1 MSTDKKHVQ
10 GIVEEFAEQLVLFDP
25 AQGEDVQRLAQI
37 LQRLRDSLDGSYP
50 RCRAA
55 AAAAA
60 ELVQAEMGPEAA
72 APQAHIA
79 ALHKLARAFQGAIV
93 EGKEEE
99 IVSFPENLDPEGS
112 QAGAGGDMAAGVDQE
127 IYAAYIAQQDSA
139 LGDLEDYILEYEK
152 EHDPGKLDAV
162 RRLVHT
168 AKGEAGVMGLEPIA
182 EVCHGL
188 EDYIQNQ
195 GQSISPD
202 ILLAFKDWFENA
214 IEACRQG
221 SPLPETAPVMRR
233 FTGQAQEEDS
243 EPTPH
248 ATGGDPAPAADS
260 SATGQTPAPAAAETH
275 DPLLEPL
282 AISDPEITGEFINEA
297 QEHFDIADENLL
309 TLESDPD
316 NLDAV
321 AAVFRAFHTIKGT
334 CGFLDLTP
342 IAELAHKA
350 ENLLDEVRKE
360 HLAFQGDV
368 VEATFSALDM
378 LKKMV
383 GHLGEAVSAGDQYAP
398 DPGLRQVL
406 DFVNHVR
413 GQPQT
418 AAAAPQDG
426 ADSQGA
432 AALQSPSDTPAPAAA
447 ASAAPEPPAAA
458 PTPASSAQSEPQS
471 AAPSPQSTAPNSQA
485 EPRKNAQQG
494 MQIKQ
499 NMKIDA
505 DRIDLLLDTIG
516 ELVIIESIVT
526 QDEKL
531 SEIASPQLERNLA
544 QLTKITRSLQDMGM
558 SMRMVPIETTFR
570 RMARLVRDLGKKSGK
585 KVELEMVGKETE
597 LDKAMVEKLGDPL
610 VHMIRN
616 AVDHGIEPTPEDR
629 VAAGKSAEGH
639 IWLKAYHEGGSIH
652 IAIEDDGRGL
662 DREVIVAKAVERGI
676 IDSGAG
682 MSDEEVFGLIFA
694 AGFSTAAQVTDVS
707 GRGVGMDVVKS
718 NIQSLRGNIRIRS
731 TPGEG
736 TTFTLVLPLT
746 MAIIDGMQI
755 KVGSERYILPLLS
768 IIQSFQPTS
777 DMVATVV
784 GRGETLPF
792 RGRLLPLFRLSDLFG
807 VRDAESDPTKAIA
820 VVVEDGGR
828 QVAVLVDELLGQNQ
842 TVIKSLGEG
851 IGNIPGVSGASILSD
866 GTPGL
871 IIDVNG
877 VVKMATNQGSGGRS

>member
-1 MSTDKKHVQ
+1 MSTDTQHVQ
-10 GIVEEFAEQLVLFDP
+10 GIVEAFAEQLVLFDP
-25 AQGEDVQRLAQI
+25 EQQAEVDRLAQT
-37 LQRLRDSLDGSYP
+37 LQQLRDSLNGSYP

-55 AAAAA
+55 ADAAAA
-60 ELVQAEMGPEAA
+60 LVREKLGAESSETDES
-72 APQAHIA
+72 HLA
-79 ALHKLARAFQGAIV
+79 ALQKLARAFQGAII

-99 IVSFPENLDPEGS
+99 ILSFPEHLDPEGS
-112 QAGAGGDMAAGVDQE
+112 TGPEGDELAAGVDQE
-127 IYAAYIAQQDSA
+127 IFAAYIAQQESA
-139 LGDLEDYILEYEK
+139 LGDLEEYILEYEK
-152 EHDPGKLDAV
+152 HHDTDNLDAV

-168 AKGEAGVMGLEPIA
+168 AKGEAGVMGLGSIA

-188 EDYIQNQ
+188 EDYIQDQ
-195 GQSISPD
+195 GQAISPD
-202 ILLAFKDWFENA
+202 TLLAFKDWFQSA
-214 IEACRQG
+214 VEACRRDAHLPDTAAVMGLFTNEGEVQG
-221 SPLPETAPVMRR
+221 PSAGAEGAASPA
-233 FTGQAQEEDS
+233 
-243 EPTPH
+243 
-248 ATGGDPAPAADS
+248 APAAEASD
-260 SATGQTPAPAAAETH
+260 
-275 DPLLEPL
+275 DPLLQPVP
-282 AISDPEITGEFINEA
+282 ISDPEITGEFISEA
-297 QEHFDIADENLL
+297 QEHFEIADENLL

-360 HLAFQGDV
+360 NLTFRGEV
-368 VEATFSALDM
+368 VDATFSALDM

-383 GHLGEAVSAGDQYAP
+383 GQLEEALGAGAEYVP
-398 DPGLRQVL
+398 DPSLRQTF
-406 DFVNHVR
+406 DFVNR
-413 GQPQT
+413 IRQQPQ
-418 AAAAPQDG
+418 AAAPSAPSPQ
-426 ADSQGA
+426 A
-432 AALQSPSDTPAPAAA
+432 APSTPEPASSEPESSAPAAPEPAPAA
-447 ASAAPEPPAAA
+447 SAGVSPSPEP
-458 PTPASSAQSEPQS
+458 SSAQPEPE
-471 AAPSPQSTAPNSQA
+471 TAPAQG
-485 EPRKNAQQG
+485 EPRKNGQKG

-499 NMKIDA
+499 TMKIDA

-531 SEIASPQLERNLA
+531 SDLASPQLERNLA

-629 VAAGKSAEGH
+629 VAAGKSAEGR
-639 IWLKAYHEGGSIH
+639 IWLKAFHEGGSIH
-652 IAIEDDGRGL
+652 IVIEDDGRGL
-662 DREVIVAKAVERGI
+662 NREAIAAKAVERGI
-676 IDSGAG
+676 IESANG
-682 MSDEEVFGLIFA
+682 MSDEEIYGLIFA
-694 AGFSTAAQVTDVS
+694 PGFSTAAQVTDVS

-718 NIQSLRGNIRIRS
+718 NIENLRGNIRIRS

-768 IIQSFQPTS
+768 IIQSFQPTKE
-777 DMVATVV
+777 MVATVV
-784 GRGETLPF
+784 GKGETLPF
-792 RGRLLPLFRLSDLFG
+792 RGRLLPLFRLSELFG
-807 VRDAESDPTKAIA
+807 VDDAETDPTQAIA

-828 QVAVLVDELLGQNQ
+828 QVALLVDELLGQNQ
-842 TVIKSLGEG
+842 TVIKSLGEAMG
-851 IGNIPGVSGASILSD
+851 SIRGVSGASILSD

-877 VVKMATNQGSGGRS
+877 VVRMATNQGGGRST

>member
-1 MSTDKKHVQ
+1 MSTEKKHVQ

-25 AQGEDVQRLAQI
+25 AQGEDVQSLVRI
-37 LQRLRDSLDGSYP
+37 LQRLRDALDGAYP

-60 ELVQAEMGPEAA
+60 ELVQTEMGPEAA
-72 APQAHIA
+72 APQEHTA
-79 ALHKLARAFQGAIV
+79 ALHKLARAFQGAII

-99 IVSFPENLDPEGS
+99 ILSFPENLDPEGS
-112 QAGAGGDMAAGVDQE
+112 QAGGAGEMAAGVDQE

-139 LGDLEDYILEYEK
+139 LGDLEDHILEYEK
-152 EHDPGKLDAV
+152 AHEPEKLDAV

-195 GQSISPD
+195 GQTISPD
-202 ILLAFKDWFENA
+202 ILLAFKDWFESA

-221 SPLPETAPVMRR
+221 SAVPDTDPIMRR
-233 FTGQAQEEDS
+233 FTGEAEDS
-243 EPTPH
+243 DSPSQPP
-248 ATGGDPAPAADS
+248 ADDPAPAAEPS
-260 SATGQTPAPAAAETH
+260 VPAEQSGPAATP

-383 GHLGEAVSAGDQYAP
+383 GHLGEAVSAGEQYVP
-398 DPGLRQVL
+398 DPGLREVL

-413 GQPQT
+413 QQPQ
-418 AAAAPQDG
+418 AAPAASQGEAAPQNAPQASAPQPP
-426 ADSQGA
+426 ADTA
-432 AALQSPSDTPAPAAA
+432 APDSAEA
-447 ASAAPEPPAAA
+447 ASAAPQPSPA
-458 PTPASSAQSEPQS
+458 ASSAASSPAQPEPQP
-471 AAPSPQSTAPNSQA
+471 AAPSPQA
-485 EPRKNAQQG
+485 EPRKNGQQG

-662 DREVIVAKAVERGI
+662 DREVIAAKAVERGI

-682 MSDEEVFGLIFA
+682 MSDEEIFGLIFA
-694 AGFSTAAQVTDVS
+694 PGFSTAAQVTDVS

-807 VRDAESDPTKAIA
+807 VRDAESDPTQAIA

-877 VVKMATNQGSGGRS
+877 VVKMATNQGGGARS